1 MFHTGTSVFPGAR
14 SKFGHPMALD
24 DVAVDFPNLK
34 IIMAHGGRPLWM
46 NEAFF
51 LLRRHRNVYMDIS
64 GIPPKSLLTY
74 FPRIEEIA
82 HKTLYGSDWPSPGI
96 PGMRANAEA
105 VTNLPLKEATKRKI
119 LYENANDLLFG
130 GK

>member
-1 MFHTGTSVFPGAR
+1 
-14 SKFGHPMALD
+14 MATT
-24 DVAVDFPNLK
+24 
-34 IIMAHGGRPLWM
+34 R
-46 NEAFF
+46 
-51 LLRRHRNVYMDIS
+51 
-64 GIPPKSLLTY
+64 
-74 FPRIEEIA
+74 EIA
-82 HKTLYGSDWPSPGI
+82 PPDHILYGSDWPSPGI